1 MRKYL
6 LFYYHVNVADDLG
19 DDGSFDENYDNY
31 GGGRE
36 VLMTVQIL
44 PQLLK
49 MLLNH
54 KSYLLFHLN
63 FLFLIKL

>member
-1 MRKYL
+1 M
-6 LFYYHVNVADDLG
+6 FNYHVNVAVDVG

-31 GGGRE
+31 GGGKE
-36 VLMTVQIL
+36 VPMTVQIL

-49 MLLNH
+49 VLLHH

-63 FLFLIKL
+63 FLFVMSI

>member
-1 MRKYL
+1 M
-6 LFYYHVNVADDLG
+6 NVADDLG